1 MTTQLSVPDTQL
13 TEPDEPAAA
22 RVTWT
27 AFRRNPLGM
36 AAIGVMALFAVVAV
50 AAPLIADYP
59 SGHGPRVLV
68 GPSSTYWFGTDGLG
82 RDIFSEVVW
91 GTRSSL
97 LTAVAATILAV
108 ALGLV
113 LAVTSVYF
121 KWLDGAVGVVVDL
134 VLSLPVLPLMLLVA
148 ALVGPSQVTVVLVI
162 AFFSWPEVARIVR
175 SQGLT
180 VVRLP
185 YVDAARVVGGSS
197 FWIIRRH
204 IVPAVAPVVV
214 VALVLTVSRAV
225 LVAAGLS
232 FLGVGDPNAWSWGRI
247 LFEAQQSGAM
257 QSAWWTALFPS
268 LAIFLLVLSAIL
280 VSIAYDDARHA
291 RIWER

>member
-1 MTTQLSVPDTQL
+1 MTTQLGTPETQL
-13 TEPDEPAAA
+13 VEPEEPGSG
-22 RVTWT
+22 RVTWS

-36 AAIGVMALFAVVAV
+36 AAICVMALFVIVAL
-50 AAPLIADYP
+50 AAPLISDYP

-68 GPSSTYWFGTDGLG
+68 GPSATYWFGTDSLG

-91 GTRSSL
+91 ATRSSL
-97 LTAVAATILAV
+97 LTAVAATMLAL
-108 ALGLV
+108 AFGLV
-113 LAVTSVYF
+113 LAIVSVYF
-121 KWLDGAVGVVVDL
+121 RWLDGIIGVVVDV

-148 ALVGPSQVTVVLVI
+148 ALAGPSEVTVVLVI

-214 VALVLTVSRAV
+214 AALVLTVSRAV
-225 LVAAGLS
+225 LAAAGLS
-232 FLGVGDPNAWSWGRI
+232 FLGVGDSNTWSWGRI

-257 QSAWWTALFPS
+257 QSAWWTAMFPS
-268 LAIFLLVLSAIL
+268 LAIFALVLSAIL

>member
-1 MTTQLSVPDTQL
+1 MTTQLSAPDTQPA
-13 TEPDEPAAA
+13 EPEEPGAA
-22 RVTWT
+22 RVTWS

-36 AAIGVMALFAVVAV
+36 AAIGVMALFIVVAV
-50 AAPLIADYP
+50 AAPLITDYP
-59 SGHGPRVLV
+59 SGHGSRALA
-68 GPSSTYWFGTDGLG
+68 GPSATHWFGTDDLG
-82 RDIFSEVVW
+82 RDIFGEVVW

-121 KWLDGAVGVVVDL
+121 KWLDGIVGVVVDL

-197 FWIIRRH
+197 FWIIRKH

-291 RIWER
+291 RIWGR

>member
-1 MTTQLSVPDTQL
+1 MTTQLGASETQL
-13 TEPDEPAAA
+13 VEPEDPGSG
-22 RVTWT
+22 RVTWS

-36 AAIGVMALFAVVAV
+36 VAICVMALFVIVAL
-50 AAPLIADYP
+50 AAPLISDYP

-68 GPSSTYWFGTDGLG
+68 GPSTTYWFGTDGLG

-97 LTAVAATILAV
+97 LTAVVATMLALAFGV
-108 ALGLV
+108 AL
-113 LAVTSVYF
+113 AIMSVYF
-121 KWLDGAVGVVVDL
+121 RWLDGIVGVVVDV

-148 ALVGPSQVTVVLVI
+148 ALAGPSEVTVVLVI

-204 IVPAVAPVVV
+204 IVPAVAPVMVA
-214 VALVLTVSRAV
+214 ALVLTVSRAV
-225 LVAAGLS
+225 LAAAGLS
-232 FLGVGDPNAWSWGRI
+232 FLGVGDSNTWSWGRI

-268 LAIFLLVLSAIL
+268 LAIFALVLSAIL

-291 RIWER
+291 RMWER